1 MKRPIEKLV
10 IGFSWLCT
18 IMLLGAVF
26 SITGFLF
33 VKGYSS
39 LDTRLIFGDTGILDA
54 LLLKKQVFNGLFPAI
69 AGTLV
74 LVVMS
79 VAWAIPVGIATGIYL
94 AEYAGDRVRGLF
106 NLFFDILAGIPS
118 IVIGLFGFAFSVFLH
133 KNVSKAI
140 QPCLL
145 ISSIALAF
153 LVLPYLIRTTQ
164 VALEGLPEDTRLGVG
179 ALALGATKMQNIFYV
194 LLPKSL
200 SGIMSGVIL
209 AIGRCAEDT
218 AVIMLTGVVA
228 TAGIPGSLLSS
239 YEALPFYIY
248 YISSQYTTPEELLT
262 GYGASIILLAMC
274 VILFSAAFFI
284 KKRLTYM
291 AFYRA

>member
-1 MKRPIEKLV
+1 MKKPVEKLI

-18 IMLLGAVF
+18 VILLGAVF
-26 SITGFLF
+26 SIAGFLF
-33 VKGYSS
+33 FKGYST
-39 LDTRLIFGDTGILDA
+39 LNTRLIFGDTGVLDA
-54 LLLKKQVFNGLFPAI
+54 LLLKKEVFSGLFPAV
-69 AGTLV
+69 AGTLA
-74 LVVMS
+74 LVTMS
-79 VAWAIPVGIATGIYL
+79 VMWAIPVGIATGIYL
-94 AEYAGDRVRGLF
+94 AEYAGNRVKGLF
-106 NLFFDILAGIPS
+106 NLLVDILAAIPS
-118 IVIGLFGFAFSVFLH
+118 IVIGLFGFAFSIFLH
-133 KNVSKAI
+133 KNVSQAI

-153 LVLPYLIRTTQ
+153 LVLPYPVRTTQ
-164 VALEGLPEDTRLGVG
+164 VALEGLPEDIRLGG
-179 ALALGATKMQNIFYV
+179 LALGATKMQNIFYV

-228 TAGIPGSLLSS
+228 TAGIPKSLFSN

-262 GYGASIILLAMC
+262 GYGASIILLAIC
-274 VILFSAAFFI
+274 IILFSAALII

-291 AFYRA
+291 AFYRI

>member
-1 MKRPIEKLV
+1 MKRSVERLIT
-10 IGFSWLCT
+10 GFSWLSMA
-18 IMLLGAVF
+18 MLLFAVF
-26 SITGFLF
+26 SIIGYLLF
-33 VKGYSS
+33 KGYPV
-39 LDTRLIFGDTGILDA
+39 LDARLIFGDTGVLDA
-54 LLLKKQVFNGLFPAI
+54 LLLRKQVFNGLFPAA

-79 VAWAIPVGIATGIYL
+79 VVWAIPVGMATGIYL
-94 AEYAGDRVRGLF
+94 AEYANPRVKGVL

-118 IVIGLFGFAFSVFLH
+118 IVIGLFGFALAVFLH
-133 KNVSKAI
+133 KNFSRAI

-164 VALEGLPEDTRLGVG
+164 MALEGLPEDTRLG
-179 ALALGATKMQNIFYV
+179 ALALGATKLQNIFYV

-228 TAGIPGSLLSS
+228 TAGIPRSLFSG

-248 YISSQYTTPEELLT
+248 YISSQYTSPEELLT
-262 GYGASIILLAMC
+262 GYGASIILLAIC
-274 VILFSAAFFI
+274 IVLFSAAFFI
-284 KKRLTYM
+284 KRRLTYI
-291 AFYRA
+291 AFYRT

>member
-1 MKRPIEKLV
+1 MKGYVEKLV
-10 IGFSWLCT
+10 IGFSWFSMMTLLFAVASIIGYLC
-18 IMLLGAVF
+18 L
-26 SITGFLF
+26 
-33 VKGYSS
+33 KGYSS
-39 LDTRLIFGDTGILDA
+39 LDVRLIFGDTSALDA
-54 LLLKKQVFNGLFPAI
+54 LLLRKQVFNGLFPAM

-79 VAWAIPVGIATGIYL
+79 VVWAIPVGIATGIYL
-94 AEYAGDRVRGLF
+94 AEYANARIKGVF
-106 NLFFDILAGIPS
+106 NLFFDVLAGIPS
-118 IVIGLFGFAFSVFLH
+118 IVIGLFGFALAVFLH
-133 KNVSKAI
+133 KHFSRTI

-145 ISSIALAF
+145 LSSVALAF

-164 VALEGLPEDTRLGVG
+164 MALEGLPESTRFG
-179 ALALGATKMQNIFYV
+179 ALALGATKLQNIYYV

-228 TAGIPGSLLSS
+228 SAGVPRSLLSS

-248 YISSQYTTPEELLT
+248 YISSQYTGPEELLT
-262 GYGASIILLAMC
+262 GYAASIILLIIC
-274 VILFSAAFFI
+274 IVLFSAAFLI
-284 KKRLTYM
+284 KKRLTYI
-291 AFYRA
+291 AFYRT